1 MRQIRSAAGRRMG
14 DDCLM
19 TQTAQQPSRG
29 DYAPGAL
36 VIGESL
42 IDVVG
47 DARYAGGSPMNVA
60 VGLGRLGRTVELATW
75 FARDDDGALL
85 AKHLRESRVEV
96 MPGSDGAS
104 HTSTAQVRFDG
115 AGSASYAFNLEWRL
129 PTGFVD
135 DTSAPLPLVV
145 HTGSIA
151 AFLQPG
157 AVGVATVIERL
168 TGRTTV
174 SFDVNIRPQIIGP
187 LDEMRPLAERLVGLA
202 DIVKASD
209 EDLEWLYPGVP
220 PIASARRWADGASSI
235 VVLTKGADGVTAI
248 TAGGEIDVPAPA
260 VQVADTVG
268 AGDAFMAGLLHALWG
283 AGLLGANSTA
293 LRDIDETTL
302 RHALDVAT
310 RVAAITLSRP
320 GADPPTIEEL
330 G

>member
-1 MRQIRSAAGRRMG
+1 
-14 DDCLM
+14 M

-29 DYAPGAL
+29 DYAL

-47 DARYAGGSPMNVA
+47 NTRHPGGSPMNMA
-60 VGLGRLGRTVELATW
+60 VGLGRLGRPVELATW
-75 FARDDDGALL
+75 FGRDDDGRLL
-85 AKHLRESRVEV
+85 AQHLATSHVEV
-96 MPGSDGAS
+96 VPGSDGAD
-104 HTSTAQVRFDG
+104 HTSTAQVRFDE
-115 AGSASYAFNLEWRL
+115 AGSASYIFDLDWQLPRAF
-129 PTGFVD
+129 VQD
-135 DTSAPLPLVV
+135 ASAPVPVVV
-145 HTGSIA
+145 HAGSIGA
-151 AFLQPG
+151 ARQPG
-157 AVGVATVIERL
+157 VTDVLTVVERL
-168 TGRTTV
+168 AAHTAV
-174 SFDVNIRPQIIGP
+174 SFDANIRPQIIGP
-187 LDEMRPLAERLVGLA
+187 VDEVRPLAERFVGLA
-202 DIVKASD
+202 DVVKASD
-209 EDLEWLYPGVP
+209 EDLEWLYPGVQ
-220 PIASARRWADGASSI
+220 PIASARRWADGAPSL

-248 TAGGEIDVPAPA
+248 TAGGEIDVPAPG